1 MQTPTADCQCNVQG
15 IWGARRR
22 SDPHP
27 WYCEALAA
35 VTAESIR
42 LILGTVPR
50 VAGWAEPDADRC
62 ASCGHLPG
70 CDCPEDCSPRGA
82 AL

>member
-1 MQTPTADCQCNVQG
+1 MTTLQDCDHPACAPPAATA
-15 IWGARRR
+15 
-22 SDPHP
+22 
-27 WYCEALAA
+27 EALAA

-62 ASCGHLPG
+62 ISCGHLPG
-70 CDCPEDCSPRGA
+70 CDCPEFCEPEKA
-82 AL
+82 A